1 MWIGVFSHLY
11 EVRIY
16 GDMGDDKDKKDEKLV
31 KRAAALRENLKK
43 RKVVAQNKKAAI
55 KDKDK

>member
-1 MWIGVFSHLY
+1 MS
-11 EVRIY
+11 
-16 GDMGDDKDKKDEKLV
+16 DDKDKKDEKLV

-43 RKVVAQNKKAAI
+43 RKAVAQNKKASL